1 MANNIAFQ
9 PMGQTYRLNL
19 TTTSAEVAVNA
30 DSPCNQIRVHNG
42 TAGEVFVRFSA
53 TTGQAAAIPAS
64 GTPAYGM
71 ILHNNST
78 AVFTVPQAAIS
89 AQSTLYVS
97 GIVASGTG
105 IVYITP
111 GEGMS

>member
-1 MANNIAFQ
+1 
-9 PMGQTYRLNL
+9 MGKTYRLNL
-19 TTTSAEVAVNA
+19 TTTSAQVAVNA
-30 DSPCNQIRVHNG
+30 DSPCNQVRIHNG
-42 TAGEVFVRFSA
+42 TAGEVFLRFSA

-64 GTPAYGM
+64 GTPDYG
-71 ILHNNST
+71 IVLHNNST
-78 AVFTVPQAAIS
+78 QVFSVPQAAIS

-111 GEGMS
+111 GEGL